1 MGTHKRHRI
10 NTVEVDSRW
19 GLGRKKDNENKYSKH
34 YLFMQVCFEPTIL
47 HDTSFFFC
55 IFVGNKTFMS
65 FSQIKKT
72 FMSCKKKHLC
82 PMHAN
87 SWCERRVTERK
98 KIIKNIDKQILN
110 IKKQRTDLTVLQR
123 SHTYTYE

>member
-1 MGTHKRHRI
+1 
-10 NTVEVDSRW
+10 
-19 GLGRKKDNENKYSKH
+19 
-34 YLFMQVCFEPTIL
+34 
-47 HDTSFFFC
+47 
-55 IFVGNKTFMS
+55 
-65 FSQIKKT
+65 
-72 FMSCKKKHLC
+72 
-82 PMHAN
+82 MHAN